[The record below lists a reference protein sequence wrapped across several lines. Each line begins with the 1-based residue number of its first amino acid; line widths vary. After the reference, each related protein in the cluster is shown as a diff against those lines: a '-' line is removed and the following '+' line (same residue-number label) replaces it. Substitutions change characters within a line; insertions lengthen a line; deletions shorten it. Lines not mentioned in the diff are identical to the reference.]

1 MSNKEKQGFFRRI
14 RSPLEHRS
22 TSKHEEKQCSSSTSV
37 IPVQHSNGHGGDDV
51 LKIENTAYG
60 DPDILSGNRSYST
73 GTSPG
78 DILNPP
84 LPPRNPPKQLLGL
97 QQQPTSS
104 PSNASCKMNDE
115 SPVYVAPADTLQR
128 SGGGASTGNLSKA
141 VLANYTRA
149 EPLSAPPSKNER
161 KVMEMHQLTMSQRQR
176 QDTGQS
182 AAHAHHQQQRVQVQ
196 NVVDNS
202 EYSTPFNLIQQQQQ
216 QKAANRAGSGKG
228 GSGSTRQQ
236 QQQRRVPQIGMAEE
250 NDQIIPVLSPP
261 PGHSDRSQTTS
272 PSSPLSTPSSEH
284 EEGGTGGRGGSV
296 SSAGGGGDSDYDVP
310 WDRKFKGFQLISQ
323 PPNPKRQTS
332 GGKVHHPDDGKEFH
346 PLPGSRG
353 GRRESPPQRNMYQ
366 RHSDRNSPPA
376 PPDRNPPASYH
387 TKGRKTSPQPPDELL
402 LSRPPASR
410 YLPSRH
416 QSEQHRPRDGSTSP
430 NQMMGRYGG
439 HTIHGPH
446 IQRELPPEIS
456 PRTSSMSASH
466 MSGRRLPSPPRER
479 SESSPIDRRGVLR
492 PPSPPNPVH
501 IDFSIP
507 LCDQPWYHGD
517 IKRRDAE
524 QVLID
529 QPDFS
534 FLVRDS
540 ESCKTDYS
548 LSIRDSANGF
558 IHLRMVQETDT
569 NNQLGYVLGQF
580 SSHFSTVAECI
591 AFYTKQRLNI
601 RGAEHKKLRY
611 PVPRASD
618 TMASF
623 RV

>member
-14 RSPLEHRS
+14 RSPLEHRT
-22 TSKHEEKQCSSSTSV
+22 TSRQHEEKQRSSSTSV
-37 IPVQHSNGHGGDDV
+37 IPVQQSNGHQRHGSDDV
-51 LKIENTAYG
+51 VKIENTAYG
-60 DPDILSGNRSYST
+60 DPDILNSNRSYST

-84 LPPRNPPKQLLGL
+84 LPPRNPPKQLVVGLHL
-97 QQQPTSS
+97 QQSTSS
-104 PSNASCKMNDE
+104 PSNTSGNMNDE

-128 SGGGASTGNLSKA
+128 GGGGGAGPNSLSKG
-141 VLANYTRA
+141 VLSSNYTRA

-182 AAHAHHQQQRVQVQ
+182 AAHAHQQQRVQVQ

-216 QKAANRAGSGKG
+216 KMANKGVSGKG
-228 GSGSTRQQ
+228 SSGSTR
-236 QQQRRVPQIGMAEE
+236 QQRRVPQIGMAEE

-284 EEGGTGGRGGSV
+284 EEGGTGGGGSV
-296 SSAGGGGDSDYDVP
+296 GGTGDSDYDIP
-310 WDRKFKGFQLISQ
+310 WDRKFRDLQLINR
-323 PPNPKRQTS
+323 PPNTKRQSS
-332 GGKVHHPDDGKEFH
+332 GGKIHYPDDGKEFH
-346 PLPGSRG
+346 PHPGSRG
-353 GRRESPPQRNMYQ
+353 GRRESPPQRNVYP
-366 RHSDRNSPPA
+366 RGYSDRSSPPA
-376 PPDRNPPASYH
+376 PPERNPPSSYQS
-387 TKGRKTSPQPPDELL
+387 KGRRMSPQPPEDLL

-410 YLPSRH
+410 YMPSRH

-430 NQMMGRYGG
+430 NQMVGRYGG

-446 IQRELPPEIS
+446 VPRDLPPEIS

-479 SESSPIDRRGVLR
+479 SESSPVDRRGVLR

-507 LCDQPWYHGD
+507 LCDQP
-517 IKRRDAE
+517 
-524 QVLID
+524 
-529 QPDFS
+529 
-534 FLVRDS
+534 
-540 ESCKTDYS
+540 
-548 LSIRDSANGF
+548 
-558 IHLRMVQETDT
+558 
-569 NNQLGYVLGQF
+569 
-580 SSHFSTVAECI
+580 
-591 AFYTKQRLNI
+591 
-601 RGAEHKKLRY
+601 
-611 PVPRASD
+611 
-618 TMASF
+618 
-623 RV
+623 